1 MQKNIKRDL
10 QPLIDR
16 WLFKGKIIILYGAR
30 QVGKTTLS
38 KALLESYGTD
48 GGYFNCEIQSV
59 QASLAQREPVAL
71 QRFLGN
77 KKIVVLDEAQQ
88 IYGIGKVLKLLADT
102 FPEIQII
109 ATGSSSFELA
119 NRSAEPLTGR
129 ALTFEL
135 FPLSYA
141 ELGQAFSPAERRAQL
156 DFWLRYGL
164 YPDVA
169 FSGEEDAR
177 TLLDNLSSRYLYKDI
192 LEFENLKRADV
203 LVKLLQ
209 LLALQIGQMV
219 SYHELANTL
228 KISSATVERYI
239 DLLEKAFVVFRLS
252 PFSRNLRNEIGKKNK
267 IFFYDVG
274 IRNSIVQQYQPIDL
288 RLDKGAL
295 WENFLVAERLKFL
308 QLKGLRPNRYF
319 WRTLQQVEID
329 YLEEHDGQLSAYE
342 FKWQAKDQKMPL
354 AFAKAY
360 PGSSFEVIDHDNF
373 EPFVGG
379 L

>member
-1 MQKNIKRDL
+1 MQKNIKRLL
-10 QPLIDR
+10 QSQIER
-16 WLFKGKIIILYGAR
+16 WLFRGKIIILYGAR

-38 KALLESYGTD
+38 KAILEPHGAE

-59 QASLAQREPVAL
+59 QTALTQREPLAL
-71 QRFLGN
+71 RRFLGN
-77 KKIVVLDEAQQ
+77 KKMVVLDEAQQ
-88 IYGIGKVLKLLADT
+88 IPGIGEVLKLLADT
-102 FPEIQII
+102 FPELQII

-119 NRSAEPLTGR
+119 NRSVEPLTGR

-135 FPLSYA
+135 YPLSYA
-141 ELGQAFSPAERRAQL
+141 ELSQVFSPAERHAHL

-169 FSGEEDAR
+169 FAPEEDASM
-177 TLLDNLSSRYLYKDI
+177 LLDNLSSRYLYKDI

-203 LVKLLQ
+203 LVRLLQ
-209 LLALQIGQMV
+209 LLALQVGQLV
-219 SYHELANTL
+219 SYHELANAL

-239 DLLEKAFVVFRLS
+239 DLLEKSFVIFRLP

-274 IRNSIVQQYQPIDL
+274 IRNSIIQQYQPVDL
-288 RLDKGAL
+288 RTDKGGL

-308 QLKGLRPNRYF
+308 QSKGLRPNRYF

-329 YLEEHDGQLSAYE
+329 YLEEQDGQLHTYE
-342 FKWQAKDQKMPL
+342 FKWQGKAPKIPL
-354 AFAKAY
+354 AFANAY
-360 PGSSFEVIDHDNF
+360 TGSTFKVVDKDNF
-373 EPFVGG
+373 EDFIGG

>member
-1 MQKNIKRDL
+1 MQKNIKRAL
-10 QPLIDR
+10 QSQIEH
-16 WLFKGKIIILYGAR
+16 WLFRGKIIILYGAR

-38 KALLESYGTD
+38 KAILELHGAE
-48 GGYFNCEIQSV
+48 GAYFNCEIQSV
-59 QASLAQREPVAL
+59 KAALAQREPLAL

-88 IYGIGKVLKLLADT
+88 VAGIGEVLKLLADT
-102 FPEIQII
+102 FPETQII

-141 ELGQAFSPAERRAQL
+141 ELDQAFNPTERRAQL

-164 YPDVA
+164 YPEVA
-169 FSGEEDAR
+169 FSAEEDAR
-177 TLLDNLSSRYLYKDI
+177 ILLDNLSSRYLYKDI

-209 LLALQIGQMV
+209 LIALQIGQLV
-219 SYHELANTL
+219 SYYELANTL

-239 DLLEKAFVVFRLS
+239 ELLEKAFVIFRLS

-274 IRNSIVQQYQPIDL
+274 IRNSIIQQYQSLDL
-288 RLDKGAL
+288 RTDKGAL

-308 QLKGLRPNRYF
+308 QTKGLKPNRYF

-329 YLEEHDGQLSAYE
+329 YLEEQNGHLSAFE
-342 FKWQAKDQKMPL
+342 FKWQGKGQKMPL

-360 PGSSFEVIDHDNF
+360 PDSSFEVIDTDHF
-373 EPFVGG
+373 EAFVGG
-379 L
+379 F

>member
-1 MQKNIKRDL
+1 VQKKIQRQL
-10 QPLIDR
+10 QSQIER
-16 WLFKGKIIILYGAR
+16 WLFKSKIIILYGAR

-38 KALLESYGTD
+38 KAILAPHGSD
-48 GGYFNCEIQSV
+48 GGYFNCEVQSV
-59 QASLAQREPVAL
+59 QASLAQREPLAL
-71 QRFLGN
+71 KRFLGD

-88 IYGIGKVLKLLADT
+88 VPGIGEVLKLLADT
-102 FPEIQII
+102 FPELQII

-135 FPLSYA
+135 FPFSYA
-141 ELGQAFSPAERRAQL
+141 ELSQTFSPAERRAHL

-169 FSGEEDAR
+169 FAPEEDAR
-177 TLLDNLSSRYLYKDI
+177 TLLDNLSSRYLYKDV
-192 LEFENLKRADV
+192 LEFENLKRADI
-203 LVKLLQ
+203 LVRLLQ
-209 LLALQIGQMV
+209 MLALQVGQLV
-219 SYHELANTL
+219 SYHELANAL

-239 DLLEKAFVVFRLS
+239 DLLEKSFVVFRLP

-274 IRNSIVQQYQPIDL
+274 IRNSIIQQYQPVDL
-288 RLDKGAL
+288 RADKGGL
-295 WENFLVAERLKFL
+295 WENFLVAERLKHL
-308 QLKGLRPNRYF
+308 QSQGLRPNRYF

-329 YLEEHDGQLSAYE
+329 YLEEHDGQLSTYE
-342 FKWQAKDQKMPL
+342 FKWQGKAPKMPL
-354 AFAKAY
+354 AFANGY
-360 PGSSFEVIDHDNF
+360 PGSTFEVVDRDNF
-373 EPFVGG
+373 EGFVGG

>member
-1 MQKNIKRDL
+1 MQKKIQRHLKSR
-10 QPLIDR
+10 IEG
-16 WLFKGKIIILYGAR
+16 WLFKGKIIVLYGAR

-38 KALLESYGTD
+38 KEILAPHGAD
-48 GGYFNCEIQSV
+48 GAYFNCDVPSV
-59 QASLAQREPVAL
+59 QMALAQREPLAL
-71 QRFLGN
+71 QSFLGN

-88 IYGIGKVLKLLADT
+88 VAGIGEVLKLLADT
-102 FPEIQII
+102 FPDLQII

-135 FPLSYA
+135 FPFSYA
-141 ELGQAFSPAERRAQL
+141 ELSQIYSPVERRAHL

-169 FSGEEDAR
+169 FAPEEDAR

-192 LEFENLKRADV
+192 LEFENLKRSDV
-203 LVKLLQ
+203 LVRLLQ
-209 LLALQIGQMV
+209 MLALQVGQMV
-219 SYHELANTL
+219 SYHELANVL
-228 KISSATVERYI
+228 KISSSTVERYI

-267 IFFYDVG
+267 IFFFDVG
-274 IRNSIVQQYQPIDL
+274 IRNSIIQQYQPVDL
-288 RLDKGAL
+288 RADKGAL
-295 WENFLVAERLKFL
+295 WENFLVAERLKYL
-308 QLKGLRPNRYF
+308 QSKGLRPNRYF

-329 YLEEHDGQLSAYE
+329 YLEEHDGQLSTYE
-342 FKWQAKDQKMPL
+342 FKWQGKAKKMPI
-354 AFAKAY
+354 AFANAY
-360 PGSSFEVIDHDNF
+360 PESTFEVIDRDNF

>member
-1 MQKNIKRDL
+1 MQKKIQRHLKSR
-10 QPLIDR
+10 IEG
-16 WLFKGKIIILYGAR
+16 WLFKGKIIVLYGAR

-38 KALLESYGTD
+38 KEILAPHGAD
-48 GGYFNCEIQSV
+48 GAYFNCDVPSV
-59 QASLAQREPVAL
+59 QMALAQREPLAL
-71 QRFLGN
+71 QSFLGN

-88 IYGIGKVLKLLADT
+88 VAGIGEVLKLLADT
-102 FPEIQII
+102 FPDLQII

-135 FPLSYA
+135 FPFSYA
-141 ELGQAFSPAERRAQL
+141 ELSQIYSPVERRAHL

-169 FSGEEDAR
+169 FAPEEDAR

-192 LEFENLKRADV
+192 LEFENLKRSDV
-203 LVKLLQ
+203 LVRLLQ
-209 LLALQIGQMV
+209 MLALQVGQMV
-219 SYHELANTL
+219 SYHELANVL
-228 KISSATVERYI
+228 KISSSTVERYI

-267 IFFYDVG
+267 IFFFDVG
-274 IRNSIVQQYQPIDL
+274 IRNSIIQQYQPVDL
-288 RLDKGAL
+288 RADKGAL
-295 WENFLVAERLKFL
+295 WENFLVAERLKHL
-308 QLKGLRPNRYF
+308 QSKGLRPNRYF

-329 YLEEHDGQLSAYE
+329 YLEEHDGQLSTYE
-342 FKWQAKDQKMPL
+342 FKWQRKAKKMPL
-354 AFAKAY
+354 AFANAY
-360 PGSSFEVIDHDNF
+360 PESTFEVIDRDNF